1 MSLRVYL
8 TDSKSFHD
16 DATERRNLCYF
27 LKIVNKHANKGIQG
41 QLHISGTNCNQEHPM
56 QVQGYSSFCRL
67 CAMSNAIGISSHG
80 PPLFHVF
87 DLDLAA
93 DIMWL
98 KQICEISCGFCTPS
112 EPMRC
117 LDRDYRILAMEEA
130 AISKNCTFQRLD
142 VPLKALVDGAA
153 IEKSFINDG

>member
-1 MSLRVYL
+1 
-8 TDSKSFHD
+8 
-16 DATERRNLCYF
+16 
-27 LKIVNKHANKGIQG
+27 
-41 QLHISGTNCNQEHPM
+41 M

-67 CAMSNAIGISSHG
+67 FAMSNAIGISSHG

-87 DLDLAA
+87 HLDLAA